1 MIRRSAAVFVFLA
14 LLLCSACRVP
24 EPASL
29 RLENETVRVDVLDPA
44 ERPARRTVGCRFM
57 LGGWLKRLQ
66 FRNNGRELFKSR
78 TVHPRLPAFGL
89 AFEFFPGPEFSVNPE
104 TGGITRLQYGV
115 GIVEQEAGKRF
126 ETRPLE
132 YFPWR
137 GGLTA
142 ENVLTAYQSA
152 DVDAG
157 YAYQLSVRVEL
168 CHAGILVCRFDM
180 RNTGRL
186 PIETEFYAHPFFEA
200 ADGLDGWRFRLPG
213 AAWRAVAE
221 APCELEA
228 GGFRNSRGEQGV
240 WIETPDGIRCSI
252 RASVPLSRA
261 VFWKNGRD
269 CFAVEPFIPVSIPPG
284 GRKQWSYLLA
294 VSGVQRAE

>member
-24 EPASL
+24 EPACL

-66 FRNNGRELFKSR
+66 FRDNGRELFKSR

-137 GGLTA
+137 GGLTV

-168 CHAGILVCRFDM
+168 RHAGILVCRFDM

-284 GRKQWSYLLA
+284 GRKQWNYLLA

>member
-66 FRNNGRELFKSR
+66 FRDNGRELFKSR

-142 ENVLTAYQSA
+142 ENMLTAYQSA

-168 CHAGILVCRFDM
+168 RHAGILVCRFDM

-221 APCELEA
+221 APCEVEA

>member
-24 EPASL
+24 EPACL

-57 LGGWLKRLQ
+57 LAGWLKRLQ
-66 FRNNGRELFKSR
+66 FRDNGRELFKSR

-168 CHAGILVCRFDM
+168 RHAGILVCRFDM

-284 GRKQWSYLLA
+284 GRKQWSYLQA

>member
-1 MIRRSAAVFVFLA
+1 MIRRAAAVFVVLA
-14 LLLCSACRVP
+14 LLLCAACRVP
-24 EPASL
+24 EPESL
-29 RLENETVRVDVLDPA
+29 RLENETMRVDVLNPA
-44 ERPARRTVGCRFM
+44 ERPARRTVGCRFI

-66 FRNNGRELFKSR
+66 FRDSGRELFKSR

-89 AFEFFPGPEFSVNPE
+89 AFEFFPGPEFSVDPE
-104 TGGITRLQYGV
+104 TGGVTRLQYGV

-157 YAYQLSVRVEL
+157 YAYKLSVRVEL
-168 CHAGILVCRFDM
+168 HHAGILIYWFDM
-180 RNTGRL
+180 RNTGCL

-213 AAWRAVAE
+213 AAWRAVAD
-221 APCELEA
+221 APCELET
-228 GGFRNSRGEQGV
+228 GGFRNSSGEQGV

-252 RASVPLSRA
+252 RVSVPLSRA

-269 CFAVEPFIPVSIPPG
+269 CFAVEPFIPVCIPPG
-284 GRKQWSYLLA
+284 GRKQWRYLLT

>member
-14 LLLCSACRVP
+14 LLLCSACLVP

-66 FRNNGRELFKSR
+66 FRDNGRELFKSR

-168 CHAGILVCRFDM
+168 RHAGILVCRFDM

-228 GGFRNSRGEQGV
+228 GGFRNSRGEQRV

>member
-66 FRNNGRELFKSR
+66 FRDNGRELFKSR

-126 ETRPLE
+126 ETRPLG

-142 ENVLTAYQSA
+142 ENMLTAYQSA

-168 CHAGILVCRFDM
+168 RHAGILVCRFDM

>member
-1 MIRRSAAVFVFLA
+1 M
-14 LLLCSACRVP
+14 
-24 EPASL
+24 
-29 RLENETVRVDVLDPA
+29 ENETVRVDVLDPA

-66 FRNNGRELFKSR
+66 FRDNGRELFKSR

-142 ENVLTAYQSA
+142 ENMLTAYQSA

-168 CHAGILVCRFDM
+168 RHAGILVCRFDM

>member
-66 FRNNGRELFKSR
+66 FRDNGRELFKSR

-115 GIVEQEAGKRF
+115 GIVEQEVGKRF

-168 CHAGILVCRFDM
+168 RHAGILVCRFDM

>member
-1 MIRRSAAVFVFLA
+1 MIRRSAAVFVFLG
-14 LLLCSACRVP
+14 LLRCSACRVP

-66 FRNNGRELFKSR
+66 FRDNGRELFKSR

-115 GIVEQEAGKRF
+115 GIVEQEVGKRF

-168 CHAGILVCRFDM
+168 RHAGILVCRFDM

>member
-66 FRNNGRELFKSR
+66 FRDNGRELFKSR

-168 CHAGILVCRFDM
+168 RHAGILVCRFDM

>member
-66 FRNNGRELFKSR
+66 FRDNGRELFKSR

-168 CHAGILVCRFDM
+168 RHAGILVCRFDM

-294 VSGVQRAE
+294 VSSVQRAE

>member
-1 MIRRSAAVFVFLA
+1 MIKRSAAVFVFLA

-24 EPASL
+24 EPESL
-29 RLENETVRVDVLDPA
+29 RLENETVRVDVLNPA

-66 FRNNGRELFKSR
+66 FRDNGRELFKSR

-168 CHAGILVCRFDM
+168 RHAGILVCRFDM

-240 WIETPDGIRCSI
+240 WIETTDGIRCSI

>member
-66 FRNNGRELFKSR
+66 FRDNGRELFKSR

-142 ENVLTAYQSA
+142 ENMLTAYQSA

-168 CHAGILVCRFDM
+168 RHAGILVCRFDM

>member
-1 MIRRSAAVFVFLA
+1 
-14 LLLCSACRVP
+14 
-24 EPASL
+24 
-29 RLENETVRVDVLDPA
+29 
-44 ERPARRTVGCRFM
+44 M

-66 FRNNGRELFKSR
+66 FRDNGRELFKSR

-142 ENVLTAYQSA
+142 GNVLTAYQSA

-168 CHAGILVCRFDM
+168 RHAGILVCRFDM

-200 ADGLDGWRFRLPG
+200 ADGLDGGRFRLPG

-228 GGFRNSRGEQGV
+228 GGFRNSRGEQRV

>member
-66 FRNNGRELFKSR
+66 FRDNGRELFKSR

-115 GIVEQEAGKRF
+115 GIVEQEVGKRF

-168 CHAGILVCRFDM
+168 RHAGILVCRFDM

-240 WIETPDGIRCSI
+240 WIETPDGIRCTI

>member
-66 FRNNGRELFKSR
+66 FRDNGRELFKSR

-104 TGGITRLQYGV
+104 TGGTIRLQYGV

-168 CHAGILVCRFDM
+168 RHAGILVCRFDM

-294 VSGVQRAE
+294 VSGAQRAE

>member
-24 EPASL
+24 EPESL

-66 FRNNGRELFKSR
+66 FRDNGRELFKSR

-168 CHAGILVCRFDM
+168 RHAGILVCRFDM

-186 PIETEFYAHPFFEA
+186 PIETEF
-200 ADGLDGWRFRLPG
+200 
-213 AAWRAVAE
+213 
-221 APCELEA
+221 
-228 GGFRNSRGEQGV
+228 
-240 WIETPDGIRCSI
+240 
-252 RASVPLSRA
+252 
-261 VFWKNGRD
+261 
-269 CFAVEPFIPVSIPPG
+269 
-284 GRKQWSYLLA
+284 
-294 VSGVQRAE
+294 